1 MFYSPIN
8 QSQLISNVDRLVR
21 DVLFGSI
28 NFQQVK
34 SQLNELYYSFMIHLD
49 PELNYSKP
57 IQAFI
62 ETTNIIGNDYSYNV
76 FWNDEKT
83 VRFIQLLSNYEKG
96 IKKDYSA
103 WLYQSNKNGKRLET
117 NIRTLISDHSRLLFV
132 RVDLKYI
139 QDLSH
144 HVTVRDFDFHM
155 KKLREAIH
163 NGDTCFKHLL
173 SHAWSLEH
181 GEDNGGFHCHLL
193 LIFDG
198 SKHYKDSYLA
208 DQVGQKWRAITEGV
222 GYCFI
227 LNTKEYKDDLAR
239 YGKLGIGMIHRN
251 NLQEVEN
258 AVNAALY
265 LTRPDKPDGS
275 YQRLKVFV
283 PNMNTFGHG
292 IYRIP
297 KRRGL
302 PPISKES

>member
-1 MFYSPIN
+1 MIYSPVN

-21 DVLFGSI
+21 DVLFGTI
-28 NFQQVK
+28 NFQQIK
-34 SQLNELYYSFMIHLD
+34 SQLNEFYYSFMISLD
-49 PELNYSKP
+49 YELRYSKP

-62 ETTNIIGNDYSYNV
+62 DSTNKIIGNVYPYNV
-76 FWNDEKT
+76 FWDNEKT
-83 VRFIQLLSNYEKG
+83 EQFIKLLSDYEKA

-103 WLYQSNKNGKRLET
+103 WCYQCHQNGKRLEP
-117 NIRTLISDHSRLLFV
+117 NIRTLISDHPRLLFV

-139 QDLSH
+139 PEISH
-144 HVTVRDFDFHM
+144 HITIRDFDFHM
-155 KKLREAIH
+155 KKLRDAIH

-181 GEDNGGFHCHLL
+181 GGKNGGFHCHLL

-208 DQVGQKWRAITEGV
+208 DQVGQKWQAITEGV

-227 LNTKEYKDDLAR
+227 LNTKEYKENLAR
-239 YGKLGIGMIHRN
+239 RGKLGIGMIHRN
-251 NLQEVEN
+251 NMQEVEN

-275 YQRLKVFV
+275 YQRLKVSV
-283 PNMNTFGHG
+283 PNMNTFGQ
-292 IYRIP
+292 
-297 KRRGL
+297 
-302 PPISKES
+302 SMSQ

>member
-1 MFYSPIN
+1 MIYSTVN
-8 QSQLISNVDRLVR
+8 HSQLISNVDRLVR
-21 DVLFGSI
+21 DVLFGTI

-34 SQLNELYYSFMIHLD
+34 SQLNEFYYSFMISFD
-49 PELNYSKP
+49 PEFKYLKP

-62 ETTNIIGNDYSYNV
+62 ESTNIIVGDAYPYNV
-76 FWNDEKT
+76 FWDNEKT
-83 VRFIQLLSNYEKG
+83 VQFIQLLLGHEKT
-96 IKKDYSA
+96 IRKDYSA
-103 WLYQSNKNGKRLET
+103 WRYQSHQNGKSLEN
-117 NIRTLISDHSRLLFV
+117 NIRTLISNYSRLLFV

-139 QDLSH
+139 QEISNH
-144 HVTVRDFDFHM
+144 ITIRDFDFHM
-155 KKLREAIH
+155 KKLRDAIH

-198 SKHYKDSYLA
+198 AKHYKDSYLA
-208 DQVGQKWRAITEGV
+208 NQVGQKWQAITEGV

-227 LNTKEYKDDLAR
+227 LNTKEYKESFAR

-275 YQRLKVFV
+275 YQRLKVSV
-283 PNMNTFGHG
+283 PNMNTFGQ
-292 IYRIP
+292 
-297 KRRGL
+297 
-302 PPISKES
+302 SMSQ

>member
-1 MFYSPIN
+1 M
-8 QSQLISNVDRLVR
+8 IS
-21 DVLFGSI
+21 
-28 NFQQVK
+28 
-34 SQLNELYYSFMIHLD
+34 LD
-49 PELNYSKP
+49 FEFRYSKP

-62 ETTNIIGNDYSYNV
+62 ETTNIVIGDAYAYNV

-83 VRFIQLLSNYEKG
+83 VHFIRLLSGYEKA

-103 WLYQSNKNGKRLET
+103 WRYQSNQNGRSLET

-139 QDLSH
+139 RDLSYH
-144 HVTVRDFDFHM
+144 ITIRDFDFHM
-155 KKLREAIH
+155 KKLRDAIH
-163 NGDTCFKHLL
+163 NGDTCFTHLL
-173 SHAWSLEH
+173 RYAWSLEQ

-198 SKHYKDSYLA
+198 SRHYKDSYLA
-208 DQVGQKWRAITEGV
+208 DQVGQKWREITEGV

-227 LNTKEYKDDLAR
+227 LNTKEYKEDLAR

-265 LTRPDKPDGS
+265 LTRPDKRDGS
-275 YQRLKVFV
+275 YQRLKVSL
-283 PNMNTFGHG
+283 PNMKSFGQS
-292 IYRIP
+292 R
-297 KRRGL
+297 L
-302 PPISKES
+302 SSKVND

>member
-1 MFYSPIN
+1 MFYSPVN

-21 DVLFGSI
+21 DILFGTI

-34 SQLNELYYSFMIHLD
+34 SQLNEFYYSFMISLD
-49 PELNYSKP
+49 YELNYSKP

-62 ETTNIIGNDYSYNV
+62 ECTNKIIGNDYSYNV
-76 FWNDEKT
+76 FWDNEKT
-83 VRFIQLLSNYEKG
+83 VQFINLLSNYEKL

-103 WLYQSNKNGKRLET
+103 WHYQSHQNGKRLEP
-117 NIRTLISDHSRLLFV
+117 NIRTLISDHPRLLFI

-139 QDLSH
+139 QELSH
-144 HVTVRDFDFHM
+144 HITIRDFDFHM
-155 KKLREAIH
+155 KKLRDAIH

-198 SKHYKDSYLA
+198 AKHYKDSYLA
-208 DQVGQKWRAITEGV
+208 DQVGQKWRAITEDL

-227 LNTKEYKDDLAR
+227 LNTKEYKDGLAR

-265 LTRPDKPDGS
+265 LTKPDKRDGS
-275 YQRLKVFV
+275 YQRLKVFL
-283 PNMNTFGHG
+283 PNMNTFGQSMV
-292 IYRIP
+292 I
-297 KRRGL
+297 
-302 PPISKES
+302 